1 MKTKKNKQMKT
12 IKSAVI
18 ILMASLLSNSNIM
31 AQSNTSSKK
40 VADQFSQIHYR
51 QVKANGLNIFYR
63 EAGPAGAPTLLLL
76 HGYPTSSHMFRNLM
90 PILMQKYHVIAPDL
104 PGFGY
109 SDAPDPT
116 KFGYTFDNM
125 AKTMQSFVDELGLKR
140 FAIYVF
146 DYGAPTGF
154 RLALAN
160 PEKITGIISQD
171 GNAYTEGLSTVWNPI
186 QKYWENNT
194 QENRDALRT
203 FFTLEGTKFQYF
215 TGVSDTTLIA
225 PEAYILDQHFLD
237 RPQSAEIQL
246 DLLKDYK
253 TNVALYPKFQEYFRT
268 NKPKLLAVW
277 GNKDPF
283 FLPAGAEAYK
293 KDIPDAT
300 VKFYNTGH
308 FALETHVNEI
318 GNDILKFMATLPK

>member
-1 MKTKKNKQMKT
+1 MKT

-18 ILMASLLSNSNIM
+18 ILMASLLSNSNVM

-40 VADQFSQIHYR
+40 IADQSAQIHYR

-116 KFGYTFDNM
+116 KFEYTFDNM

-160 PEKITGIISQD
+160 PEKITGIISQN

-186 QKYWENNT
+186 QKYWENNS

-215 TGVSDTTLIA
+215 TGVPDTTLIA